1 MESVEPFLLIFLK
14 IFSRKLY
21 NALILF
27 ELNHYAQIER
37 LLIFNIE
44 QPLNRVYSAHITRV
58 TLTET
63 RHLSARAAKTMRW
76 TRDNLI
82 IRKCYGDEFY

>member
-14 IFSRKLY
+14 IFSRKSY

-27 ELNHYAQIER
+27 ELNHYARIER

-44 QPLNRVYSAHITRV
+44 QPLNSVYSAHITRV